1 MKKYSD
7 KRKTQRLI
15 HNTIVLRR
23 YERLK
28 IKVIDA
34 LRQNVDEE
42 IKDRQMLDRS
52 KNHYS

>member
-1 MKKYSD
+1 MKNYTN

-23 YERLK
+23 LEKLK
-28 IKVIDA
+28 IKVINA
-34 LRQNVDEE
+34 LRQNFDEE
-42 IKDRQMLDRS
+42 VKDRQMLDRS